1 MNLELS
7 RRRSSPDAVVSSPDA
22 PVISHQLP
30 NGLRIRVAPM
40 LHTRSATLALCFGTG
55 SRYEATEEQGIAHL
69 VEHMLFKGSARY
81 PTAQSISEAIEGVGG
96 VLNAST
102 DKELTVYWSKV
113 ASRHTDLAFDLL
125 SDMVRSPRLDDE
137 ELDKE
142 KRVVLEEL
150 GLAQDAPGEWV
161 HQLLSETLWPDQPLG
176 REIAGTPETVN
187 SQTPGSIAKYIRRT
201 HGLAN
206 AVLTVAGNAD
216 PDHVIK
222 LAEHRLGDVGEPAPA
237 WVSATNAPES
247 AQVSIQVRPT
257 EQAYLAVGGYA
268 LPRNDPDRFA
278 LRLAN
283 AILGDGMSSR
293 LFLEVREHLGLAYD
307 VSSYVVG
314 FHDAGALVVAAGVDP
329 DQSHEA
335 LDAILREIDRLRQ
348 GPVPETELR
357 KVKEY
362 IKGRTWLGLEDS
374 YSVANWYG
382 AQALLSR
389 EELSP
394 DDALGR
400 LEAVTADDVLR
411 VTQRVFSGPWLNLAY
426 IGPDPDADRF
436 RERLT
441 AR

>member
-1 MNLELS
+1 
-7 RRRSSPDAVVSSPDA
+7 
-22 PVISHQLP
+22 
-30 NGLRIRVAPM
+30 M

>member
-1 MNLELS
+1 MNRKLS
-7 RRRSSPDAVVSSPDA
+7 PRRSSQEAVVFSPDA
-22 PVISHQLP
+22 PVISHQLA

-40 LHTRSATLALCFGTG
+40 MHTRSATLALCFGTG

-81 PTAQSISEAIEGVGG
+81 PTAQAISEAIEGVGG

-176 REIAGTPETVN
+176 REIAGTPETVR
-187 SQTPGSIAKYIRRT
+187 SQTPASIARYIRRT

-222 LAEHRLGDVGEPAPA
+222 LAEQRLSDVGELAPA
-237 WVSATNAPES
+237 WVSAVSAPES

-268 LPRNDPDRFA
+268 LPRNHPDRFA
-278 LRLAN
+278 LRIAN

-293 LFLEVREHLGLAYD
+293 LFLEVRERLGLAYD
-307 VSSYVVG
+307 VSSYVVA

-329 DQSHEA
+329 EQSHEA
-335 LDAILREIDRLRQ
+335 LDAILREIDQLRQ
-348 GPVPETELR
+348 SAVPETELR
-357 KVKEY
+357 KIKEY

-382 AQALLSR
+382 TQALLSR

-394 DDALGR
+394 DDALER
-400 LEAVTADDVLR
+400 LEAVSADDVLR
-411 VTQRVFSGPWLNLAY
+411 VTQRVFSGSWLNLAY
-426 IGPDPDADRF
+426 IGPDPDPDRF

-441 AR
+441 SR